1 MPEPHYENYR
11 LLAGAIVA
19 EQCREYY
26 EIFRR
31 AANNPSKRRR
41 SRAAF
46 AKYMLLNHSYGDY
59 LDVDMKALVA
69 EIEKKAIRGEEIK
82 WKGEYGRK

>member
-1 MPEPHYENYR
+1 MAEQYYENYR

-19 EQCREYY
+19 EQCRGYY
-26 EIFRR
+26 EVYRK
-31 AANNPSKRRR
+31 AVNNPSKRRR

-46 AKYMLLNHSYGDY
+46 ARYMLLNHSYGDY
-59 LDVDMKALVA
+59 LDVDMKAVVD
-69 EIEKKAIRGEEIK
+69 EIEKKAVRGEEIK